1 MKKNI
6 FFEKT
11 SAPEPIHL
19 MTEVTSI
26 LGSIREMPI
35 FRTRSDC
42 ARYPAAIG
50 LRCLRGNTP
59 QNTAIRR
66 GVILTKN
73 VLQKKFFWEEMM
85 ENDTFKCYNGN
96 I

>member
-1 MKKNI
+1 MKNPQQDQSAISFFNRFSGRDI
-6 FFEKT
+6 FCK
-11 SAPEPIHL
+11 
-19 MTEVTSI
+19 
-26 LGSIREMPI
+26 MPI

-50 LRCLRGNTP
+50 LRYLRGNTP

-73 VLQKKFFWEEMM
+73 VLQKIFFWEEMM

>member
-1 MKKNI
+1 MKNPQQDLPVISFFNRFSGRNI
-6 FFEKT
+6 FCK
-11 SAPEPIHL
+11 
-19 MTEVTSI
+19 
-26 LGSIREMPI
+26 MPI
-35 FRTRSDC
+35 FRTRSDF
-42 ARYPAAIG
+42 AWYPTTIG
-50 LRCLRGNTP
+50 LSGRCLRGNTP

-73 VLQKKFFWEEMM
+73 VLQKIFFWEEMM